1 VSYIPALCKTG
12 CPARSKR
19 INPFWAVKLTGIS
32 AFERIDMT
40 EYEQCMLMV
49 LKDIKSQL
57 NNVSDGLY
65 SISKELKQMNEYKG
79 EEIDWG
85 YDMHKDLEKINDTF
99 GKMYSLMDQRV

>member
-1 VSYIPALCKTG
+1 
-12 CPARSKR
+12 
-19 INPFWAVKLTGIS
+19 
-32 AFERIDMT
+32 MT